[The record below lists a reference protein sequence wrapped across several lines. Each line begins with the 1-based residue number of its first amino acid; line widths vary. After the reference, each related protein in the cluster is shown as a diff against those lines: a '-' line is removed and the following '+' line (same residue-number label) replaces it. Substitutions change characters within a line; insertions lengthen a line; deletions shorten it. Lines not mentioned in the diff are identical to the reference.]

1 MSENT
6 MIINRKAFPRIHD
19 IKTSVTQSLDIKD
32 SYEEIV
38 NSLLL
43 YLKQMREGAIILAD
57 DKTNKLTEAI
67 TRLEDRRKN
76 NKRYSIRPIV
86 TRAMKEDKALI
97 ITTRGGN
104 GGGKKE
110 GDSRINGSSYRRISV
125 KCVPLVSKKGIRGV
139 IYVHSTNVP
148 QGFRKDDLLLINNLD
163 NPAALAIENI
173 LLHEKNRRSE
183 EALENARDELERKVK
198 ERTSEL
204 MEANRKLNELSITD
218 GLTGLFNHRHFL
230 RELESECRR
239 ALRYRRSLALLLL
252 DIDHFKEVND
262 SHGHPC
268 GDFVLKNLAGLLKR
282 CIRSSD
288 IAARCGGD
296 ELAIILPETNRSKA
310 SEVAEKLRRQL
321 EKSPFEWDGKS
332 FNITCSIGV
341 AALPDLGIDNW
352 HSLLESADKSL
363 YRAKDKGRNNVIVFN
378 PCRRKAVPKNKQCL
392 RQQALSAQ
400 YLDLAPLSLNP
411 VQGIIYTTNLSSTIN
426 GLEKG
431 RKNRPLRA
439 RLLRGSP
446 KVPKNVVQKGS
457 RIEHDGPSL
466 PVG

>member
-1 MSENT
+1 M
-6 MIINRKAFPRIHD
+6 
-19 IKTSVTQSLDIKD
+19 
-32 SYEEIV
+32 
-38 NSLLL
+38 
-43 YLKQMREGAIILAD
+43 AD

-67 TRLEDRRKN
+67 SRVEDRRNN

-86 TRAMKEDKALI
+86 NRAMKEDKAWM
-97 ITTRGGN
+97 ITTRGEG
-104 GGGKKE
+104 GGGKRE
-110 GDSRINGSSYRRISV
+110 GDSLRNGSSDRWIYV
-125 KCVPLVSKKGIRGV
+125 KCVSSVPKKGIRGV
-139 IYVHSTNVP
+139 IYYHSTNAP
-148 QGFRKDDLLLINNLD
+148 PRFGKDDLLFINNLG

-173 LLHEKNRRSE
+173 LLHEKNRRTE
-183 EALENARDELERKVK
+183 EALENARNELERKVK

-204 MEANRKLNELSITD
+204 MEANRKLTELSITD
-218 GLTGLFNHRHFL
+218 GLTGLYNHRHFL

-239 ALRYRRSLALLLL
+239 ALRYRRSLALLVL

-262 SHGHPC
+262 RYGHPC
-268 GDFVLKNLAGLLKR
+268 GDFVLKNLAGLLKG

-321 EKSPFEWDGKS
+321 EKSPFEWDSKS

-363 YRAKDKGRNNVIVFN
+363 YRAKEEGRNNVIVFHS
-378 PCRRKAVPKNKQCL
+378 CSGKAVPENKQSR
-392 RQQALSAQ
+392 RQQALPVQ
-400 YLDLAPLSLNP
+400 CLDLAPLSRNP

-439 RLLRGSP
+439 PL
-446 KVPKNVVQKGS
+446 
-457 RIEHDGPSL
+457 
-466 PVG
+466 